1 MDTEAAT
8 TSETMEAEETT
19 NAELTAEEAP
29 KPKPKLHRG
38 FAAMNKEK
46 HRELARSGGIAAHAF
61 GLAHSFT
68 SEKAREA
75 GKKGGA
81 KTSTNREHMAAIGRM
96 GGIAKGKRGR
106 RPTDPTTDAT
116 TTDRN
121 GEDKTS

>member
-1 MDTEAAT
+1 METEAAT
-8 TSETMEAEETT
+8 TTEPLEAEEPTS
-19 NAELTAEEAP
+19 AEPTAEEAP

-81 KTSTNREHMAAIGRM
+81 KTSV
-96 GGIAKGKRGR
+96 
-106 RPTDPTTDAT
+106 
-116 TTDRN
+116 
-121 GEDKTS
+121 